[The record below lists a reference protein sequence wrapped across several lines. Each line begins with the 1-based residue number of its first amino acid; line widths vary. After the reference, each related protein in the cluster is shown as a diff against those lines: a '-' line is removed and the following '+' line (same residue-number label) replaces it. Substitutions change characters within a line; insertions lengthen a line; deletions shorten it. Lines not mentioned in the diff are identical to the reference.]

1 MERICYSD
9 SGGSNT
15 DCHLVGDLVQIR
27 MVSLIAIARGMIKG
41 KNLWDIFWIILAWLI
56 AGAFVYLFLIK
67 LKLLVH

>member
-1 MERICYSD
+1 
-9 SGGSNT
+9 
-15 DCHLVGDLVQIR
+15 